1 MLPLTPEHKVK
12 RDMEYIIYCD
22 ESVTDGKYYS
32 DFFGGVLVRSGDFD
46 EIKDTLE
53 AKKQELNLLNEI
65 KWSRVTENYLDK
77 YIQMIDLF
85 FCYVKQNRI
94 KVRIMFKETPHV
106 PSGLS
111 PEQIQNRYS
120 LLYYQFVKHS
130 FGLPHH
136 DGPADKDVYLR
147 LYFDE
152 IPYPLDQ
159 RDAFKAHILSL
170 QKFWQFRKA
179 RLKIRLDDIAEI
191 NSKKHTIQQCMDIV
205 LGAMAFVLNKK
216 HLETTPG
223 TNERGKRTIA
233 KEKLFNHIIELIKE
247 SNGCELFCICE
258 TTPSKSP
265 KDYWITPY
273 RHWKFLPAEFRDQ
286 KCI

>member
-1 MLPLTPEHKVK
+1 MLPLTPKHKVK

-32 DFFGGVLVRSGDFD
+32 DFFGGVLVRSGD
-46 EIKDTLE
+46 
-53 AKKQELNLLNEI
+53 
-65 KWSRVTENYLDK
+65 
-77 YIQMIDLF
+77 
-85 FCYVKQNRI
+85 
-94 KVRIMFKETPHV
+94 
-106 PSGLS
+106 
-111 PEQIQNRYS
+111 
-120 LLYYQFVKHS
+120 
-130 FGLPHH
+130 
-136 DGPADKDVYLR
+136 
-147 LYFDE
+147 FDE

-216 HLETTPG
+216 HLETAPG

-247 SNGCELFCICE
+247 SNGCEVFYICE

-273 RHWKFLPAEFRDQ
+273 RHWKFLPAEFKDQ

>member
-1 MLPLTPEHKVK
+1 M
-12 RDMEYIIYCD
+12 
-22 ESVTDGKYYS
+22 
-32 DFFGGVLVRSGDFD
+32 
-46 EIKDTLE
+46 
-53 AKKQELNLLNEI
+53 
-65 KWSRVTENYLDK
+65 
-77 YIQMIDLF
+77 
-85 FCYVKQNRI
+85 
-94 KVRIMFKETPHV
+94 
-106 PSGLS
+106 
-111 PEQIQNRYS
+111 
-120 LLYYQFVKHS
+120 
-130 FGLPHH
+130 GLPHH

-147 LYFDE
+147 LYFDV

-191 NSKKHTIQQCMDIV
+191 NSKKHTIQLCMDIV

-223 TNERGKRTIA
+223 TNE
-233 KEKLFNHIIELIKE
+233 LIKE
-247 SNGCELFCICE
+247 SNGCEVFCISE

-273 RHWKFLPAEFRDQ
+273 RHWLFLPAEFKD
-286 KCI
+286 KK

>member
-1 MLPLTPEHKVK
+1 
-12 RDMEYIIYCD
+12 MEYIIYCD

-77 YIQMIDLF
+77 YIQMVDLF
-85 FCYVKQNRI
+85 FSYVKQNRL

-106 PSGLS
+106 PSCLS

-136 DGPADKDVYLR
+136 DGPADKDIYLR
-147 LYFDE
+147 LYFD
-152 IPYPLDQ
+152 
-159 RDAFKAHILSL
+159 
-170 QKFWQFRKA
+170 
-179 RLKIRLDDIAEI
+179 
-191 NSKKHTIQQCMDIV
+191 
-205 LGAMAFVLNKK
+205 
-216 HLETTPG
+216 
-223 TNERGKRTIA
+223 
-233 KEKLFNHIIELIKE
+233 
-247 SNGCELFCICE
+247 
-258 TTPSKSP
+258 
-265 KDYWITPY
+265 
-273 RHWKFLPAEFRDQ
+273 
-286 KCI
+286 

>member
-1 MLPLTPEHKVK
+1 MALTPIQNLFQKHEFRNRALLIQHKSH
-12 RDMEYIIYCD
+12 C
-22 ESVTDGKYYS
+22 
-32 DFFGGVLVRSGDFD
+32 L
-46 EIKDTLE
+46 
-53 AKKQELNLLNEI
+53 
-65 KWSRVTENYLDK
+65 
-77 YIQMIDLF
+77 
-85 FCYVKQNRI
+85 
-94 KVRIMFKETPHV
+94 
-106 PSGLS
+106 LS

-216 HLETTPG
+216 HLETAPG

-247 SNGCELFCICE
+247 SNGCEVLKQE
-258 TTPSKSP
+258 SDPE
-265 KDYWITPY
+265 DE
-273 RHWKFLPAEFRDQ
+273 HDDAE
-286 KCI
+286 I

>member
-1 MLPLTPEHKVK
+1 MSQPG
-12 RDMEYIIYCD
+12 
-22 ESVTDGKYYS
+22 TDS
-32 DFFGGVLVRSGDFD
+32 
-46 EIKDTLE
+46 
-53 AKKQELNLLNEI
+53 
-65 KWSRVTENYLDK
+65 
-77 YIQMIDLF
+77 
-85 FCYVKQNRI
+85 
-94 KVRIMFKETPHV
+94 
-106 PSGLS
+106 
-111 PEQIQNRYS
+111 NRYS

-136 DGPADKDVYLR
+136 DGPADKDIYLR

-216 HLETTPG
+216 HLETAPG

-233 KEKLFNHIIELIKE
+233 KEKLYNHIVELIKE
-247 SNGCELFCICE
+247 SNGCEVFCICE
-258 TTPSKSP
+258 TTPAKSP

-273 RHWKFLPAEFRDQ
+273 RHWKFLPAEYREQ
-286 KCI
+286 KSI